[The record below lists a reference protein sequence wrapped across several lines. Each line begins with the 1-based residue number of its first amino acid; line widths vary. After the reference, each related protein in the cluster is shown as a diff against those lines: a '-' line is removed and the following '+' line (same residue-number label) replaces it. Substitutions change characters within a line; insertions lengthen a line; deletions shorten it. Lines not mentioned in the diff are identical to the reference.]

1 MSIFSVLNFK
11 RKKNMETNQ
20 KLKEK
25 EIELKRA
32 EISKK
37 RKEKRKEMH

>member
-25 EIELKRA
+25 EIELKRCT
-32 EISKK
+32 
-37 RKEKRKEMH
+37 EM